1 MKSYASIEEFDRNY
15 VRLEVEM
22 MDIEDSNTTEFGE
35 RETKMIDVDFE
46 KFPWAED
53 DFDEGDIVVV
63 EHDGEIVS
71 EIYGKDE
78 EERQRRMD
86 KINSILGL

>member
-1 MKSYASIEEFDRNY
+1 MKSYASIGGFNGKY
-15 VRLEVEM
+15 VKLEVEM
-22 MDIEDSNTTEFGE
+22 MDVEDSNTTECGE
-35 RETKMIDVDFE
+35 RESKMIDVDFE
-46 KFPWAED
+46 KFPWGED

-71 EIYGKDE
+71 EVYGKDE

-86 KINSILGL
+86 KIKKNR

>member
-22 MDIEDSNTTEFGE
+22 MDVEDSNTNEFGE
-35 RETKMIDVDFE
+35 REIRMLDVDYE
-46 KFPWAED
+46 KFPWDED
-53 DFDEGDIVVV
+53 DFGEGDIVVV
-63 EHDGEIVS
+63 EHDGEIIS
-71 EIYGKDE
+71 KIYGKDE
-78 EERQRRMD
+78 EERQRRID